1 MNKICKKYI
10 SEIKSLFPINR
21 KQEKEYLKKLTSD
34 IEDFCEETG
43 ATEKGELY
51 KNYGTPQEVVSNY
64 LLTLDSQYVAK
75 RIRTTRI
82 IKRAVAAVLV
92 LATIATSVYGVHL
105 FITYQDLLD
114 NQCGGVVTVI
124 SNYN

>member
-10 SEIKSLFPINR
+10 SEIKALFPINR
-21 KQEKEYLKKLTSD
+21 KQEKEYLRKLTSD

-43 ATEKGELY
+43 AAEKGELY

-82 IKRAVAAVLV
+82 IKGAVAVGLV

-105 FITYQDLLD
+105 FITYQDFLD

>member
-1 MNKICKKYI
+1 MNKTCKKYI
-10 SEIKSLFPINR
+10 SEIKALFPINR

-43 ATEKGELY
+43 AAEKGELY

-82 IKRAVAAVLV
+82 IKGAVAVGLV
-92 LATIATSVYGVHL
+92 LATIATSVYGVVLYNDYRDRLEHKDV
-105 FITYQDLLD
+105 II
-114 NQCGGVVTVI
+114 VTVI

>member
-10 SEIKSLFPINR
+10 SEIKALFPINR

-43 ATEKGELY
+43 AAEKGELY

-82 IKRAVAAVLV
+82 IKGAVAVGLV

-105 FITYQDLLD
+105 FITYQDFLD

>member
-1 MNKICKKYI
+1 MNKTCKKYI
-10 SEIKSLFPINR
+10 SEIKALFPINR

-43 ATEKGELY
+43 AAEKGELY

-92 LATIATSVYGVHL
+92 LATIATSVYGVYL
-105 FITYQDLLD
+105 FIAYQDHLD

>member
-10 SEIKSLFPINR
+10 SEIKALFPINR

-43 ATEKGELY
+43 VAEKVELY

-82 IKRAVAAVLV
+82 IKGAVAVGLV

-105 FITYQDLLD
+105 FITYQDFLD